1 MIPLQP
7 GFSKPSNHSSTI
19 PSAVQIFSTSVSK
32 KIRVPKFDTAASNV
46 SLMLLYLCV
55 LSYPPSNKSIQDLHI
70 YLPSQS
76 SGGGREISQM
86 EIYKFKTF
94 ILSFTD
100 HFFLLSQVR
109 CIFDGQR
116 KIYNIVL
123 NTAVYRCLIKK
134 KIYCPSPMYRQGIVV
149 TKEKGGKK
157 GNGQDCF
164 PLEGQRQRT
173 EDKAF
178 LAWGQSE
185 GGKNLQLLR
194 VCLL

>member
-1 MIPLQP
+1 MILWSHYSLAFPSPQIILQP
-7 GFSKPSNHSSTI
+7 I
-19 PSAVQIFSTSVSK
+19 PSAVQIFPTSVSK

-76 SGGGREISQM
+76 SGWGVGGEREISQM

-109 CIFDGQR
+109 WIFDGQR

-134 KIYCPSPMYRQGIVV
+134 KIYCPSPLYRQGIVV
-149 TKEKGGKK
+149 TKEKGGGKREPL
-157 GNGQDCF
+157 GLF
-164 PLEGQRQRT
+164 PFRRT
-173 EDKAF
+173 EAEK
-178 LAWGQSE
+178 W
-185 GGKNLQLLR
+185 R
-194 VCLL
+194 